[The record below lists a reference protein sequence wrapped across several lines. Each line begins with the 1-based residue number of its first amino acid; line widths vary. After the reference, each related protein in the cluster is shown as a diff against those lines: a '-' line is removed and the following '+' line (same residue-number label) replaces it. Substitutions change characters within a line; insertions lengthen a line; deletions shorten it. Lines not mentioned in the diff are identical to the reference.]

1 MVAERNSAVRKA
13 VECKVDERKAVEPAE
28 HNSAEVAEHIAAE
41 HIVAV
46 GLAERKAVEPAEPE
60 EPVGYFRPF
69 SLHLQKQ
76 YK

>member
-1 MVAERNSAVRKA
+1 MVAAYMVAERNSAVRKA
-13 VECKVDERKAVEPAE
+13 VECKVAEQAE

-46 GLAERKAVEPAEPE
+46 GLAERKAAEPAEPE